1 MLSTKIMLEG
11 SKSMT
16 NIKENADILDLI
28 NLSRTSDSDDV
39 DGKKGFGGKNIYLER
54 WKVWE
59 PRLKSDNWILESF
72 FEEWNL
78 TCETLLWIK
87 NIANEMGF
95 VF

>member
-11 SKSMT
+11 LKSMT

-54 WKVWE
+54 WKV
-59 PRLKSDNWILESF
+59 
-72 FEEWNL
+72 
-78 TCETLLWIK
+78 
-87 NIANEMGF
+87 
-95 VF
+95 